1 MASLHSSPPVVS
13 LLSPVLL
20 IRAVQEVSAARSLDE
35 IVGIVK
41 RTARTGTGAD
51 GVSFVLRENDQ
62 CHYVDEDSI
71 APLWK
76 GRRFPLTECISGWTM
91 LHRQAVSISD
101 ITLDLRIPQD
111 AYQPTFVR
119 SLVMVPIRSSAPVGA
134 IGAYWSE
141 IRQFTPELV
150 HWLQA
155 LADATSAGI
164 EAVRAN
170 TEIEAVHAASRA
182 SNPAIPK
189 PPERVKMCAWTKRFF
204 HGGKWISIEAYLD
217 TRYGVE
223 VTHGM
228 SEDALV
234 RLKQEMSAVAQR
246 EPTSVATAKMPPLGT
261 DPASPPVRGPTA
273 PGV

>member
-1 MASLHSSPPVVS
+1 MTSLGSSPPFVS
-13 LLSPVLL
+13 LSPTLL
-20 IRAVQEVSAARSLDE
+20 IQAVQEVSAAPTLE
-35 IVGIVK
+35 AIIAIVK

-51 GVSFVLRENDQ
+51 GVSFVLRDGHQ

-76 GRRFPLTECISGWTM
+76 GLRFPMSACISGWTM
-91 LHRQAVSISD
+91 LHRQAVAIPD
-101 ITLDLRIPQD
+101 ITTDLRIPQD

-141 IRQFTPELV
+141 NRFFAPEII

-170 TEIEAVHAASRA
+170 AEIEALHAAGRQSH
-182 SNPAIPK
+182 PPVPPK
-189 PPERVKMCAWTKRFF
+189 PEAVRMCSWTKRLF
-204 HGGKWISIEAYLD
+204 HHGRWMSIEAFLD
-217 TRYGVE
+217 HRYGLQ

-228 SEDALV
+228 SEDALA
-234 RLKQEMSAVAQR
+234 RLKQEMSAVAER
-246 EPTSVATAKMPPLGT
+246 
-261 DPASPPVRGPTA
+261 DPGSQAPSPVKRPD
-273 PGV
+273 